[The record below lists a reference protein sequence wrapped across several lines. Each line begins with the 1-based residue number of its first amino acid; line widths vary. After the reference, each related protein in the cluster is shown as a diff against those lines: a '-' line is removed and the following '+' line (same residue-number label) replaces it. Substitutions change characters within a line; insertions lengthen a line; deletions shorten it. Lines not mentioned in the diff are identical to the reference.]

1 MDASHFDANTAY
13 AAINTIRL
21 DDLRPHIYRTRDGGK
36 SWTRIVNGIDSGAT
50 INVVREDPQR
60 RGLLFAGS
68 ETQVWMS
75 LDDGDHWQSLRLNM
89 PASSIRDLIIKDD
102 DIAVGTHGRGIWILD
117 NITLLRQL
125 AAGAPAAEAV
135 LYKPALAYRVRWNMN
150 TDTPM
155 PPDEPTGENPPD
167 GATIDYYLPPS
178 ASGVV
183 SLEVR
188 DSAGRLV
195 RRYASDD
202 TPERVD
208 SSANIPMYWPR
219 QPRTLAATPG
229 MHRFVWDLHYARPKV
244 FSFSYPI
251 AAVPGNTELVP
262 LGPWVLPGRYILRL
276 TANGR
281 TYAQPIT
288 VRMDPRVKT
297 PAAGIRAMHELSM
310 RVTDGLA
317 QGYDAIVEARAA
329 LARLRE
335 LPQRLTALEKRL
347 SDVLGSG
354 GGFGAAA
361 GAMSLTRAH
370 GALVTLYDVLE
381 DADVTPTAQTRQ
393 QVDEYTAAMKRLV
406 TQWQTVKA
414 DYQAQVR

>member
-1 MDASHFDANTAY
+1 
-13 AAINTIRL
+13 
-21 DDLRPHIYRTRDGGK
+21 
-36 SWTRIVNGIDSGAT
+36 
-50 INVVREDPQR
+50 
-60 RGLLFAGS
+60 
-68 ETQVWMS
+68 
-75 LDDGDHWQSLRLNM
+75 M

-117 NITLLRQL
+117 NITSLRQL
-125 AAGAPAAEAV
+125 AAGAPASDAV

-178 ASGVV
+178 ATGVV
-183 SLEVR
+183 TLEVR
-188 DSAGRLV
+188 DSSGALV

-202 TPERVD
+202 KAERVD

-229 MHRFVWDLHYARPKV
+229 MHRWVWDLHYPRPKV

-251 AAVPGNTELVP
+251 AAVPGNTELQP
-262 LGPWVLPGRYILRL
+262 LGPWVVPGRYTLRL
-276 TANGR
+276 TASGR
-281 TYAQPIT
+281 TLTQPIT

-297 PAAGIRAMHELSM
+297 TAAGIAEMHRLSM
-310 RVTDGLA
+310 RVADGLA
-317 QGYDAIVEARAA
+317 QGYDAITEARAA

-335 LPQRLTALEKRL
+335 LPQRLTTLEQKVN
-347 SDVLGSG
+347 DVLGAG
-354 GGFGAAA
+354 GGFGAPV

-370 GALVTLYDVLE
+370 GALVTLYDVLQ
-381 DADVTPTAQTRQ
+381 DADVTPTTQTRQ
-393 QVDEYTAAMKRLV
+393 QVDEYTAAMRRLV
-406 TQWQTVKA
+406 TQWQSVKA
-414 DYQAQVR
+414 EFQAQVR